1 MVKLKLT
8 PNSTIGRLQV
18 TPKQE
23 ITREKE
29 IEVSVAFAIN
39 RIGDPNYL
47 FTFEECDRSDLE
59 NADERLLASASI
71 GLKRE
76 LTAEGLVDTLLPKKV
91 LPKKIVPK
99 KTTPKKTTKK
109 ATKSSLSTE

>member
-8 PNSTIGRLQV
+8 PNSSIGLLKV
-18 TPKQE
+18 TPTQE

-47 FTFEECDRSDLE
+47 FTFEESDRPELE
-59 NADERLLASASI
+59 NADEKLLASASI

-76 LTAEGLVDTLLPKKV
+76 LTAKDLVNTLLPKKV
-91 LPKKIVPK
+91 VPK

>member
-1 MVKLKLT
+1 MGLLK
-8 PNSTIGRLQV
+8 V
-18 TPKQE
+18 TPTQE

-47 FTFEECDRSDLE
+47 FTFEECDRSELE
-59 NADERLLASASI
+59 GADEKLLASASI

-76 LTAEGLVDTLLPKKV
+76 LTAKDLVDTLLPKKV
-91 LPKKIVPK
+91 VPK

>member
-8 PNSTIGRLQV
+8 PNSSIGHLQV
-18 TPKQE
+18 TPTQV

-47 FTFEECDRSDLE
+47 FTFEECDRSELE
-59 NADERLLASASI
+59 SADEKLLASASI
-71 GLKRE
+71 GLRKDD
-76 LTAEGLVDTLLPKKV
+76 LTVKTLVNTLLPPKV
-91 LPKKIVPK
+91 IPKK
-99 KTTPKKTTKK
+99 KTTAKKTTTSKSSS
-109 ATKSSLSTE
+109 KSSLTE

>member
-8 PNSTIGRLQV
+8 PNSSIGLLKV
-18 TPKQE
+18 TPTQE

-47 FTFEECDRSDLE
+47 FTFEECDRSELE
-59 NADERLLASASI
+59 NADEKLLASASI
-71 GLKRE
+71 GLNRE
-76 LTAEGLVDTLLPKKV
+76 LTAKDLVDALLPKKA
-91 LPKKIVPK
+91 VPK

-109 ATKSSLSTE
+109 AKSSLSTE

>member
-1 MVKLKLT
+1 MGL
-8 PNSTIGRLQV
+8 LQV
-18 TPKQE
+18 TPNDT

-39 RIGDPNYL
+39 RIGDPNFL
-47 FTFEECDRSDLE
+47 FTFEECDRSELE
-59 NADERLLASASI
+59 NADEKLLASASI

-76 LTAEGLVDTLLPKKV
+76 LTAKDLVDTLLPKKV
-91 LPKKIVPK
+91 VPK

>member
-1 MVKLKLT
+1 M
-8 PNSTIGRLQV
+8 GRLQV

-47 FTFEECDRSDLE
+47 FTFEESDRSELE
-59 NADERLLASASI
+59 NADEKLLASASI
-71 GLKRE
+71 GLGKE
-76 LTAEGLVDTLLPKKV
+76 LTAKQLVNTLLPKKTT
-91 LPKKIVPK
+91 PK

-109 ATKSSLSTE
+109 ASKSSLTTE

>member
-8 PNSTIGRLQV
+8 PNSSIGLLKV
-18 TPKQE
+18 TPTQE

-47 FTFEECDRSDLE
+47 FTFEECDRSELE
-59 NADERLLASASI
+59 NADEKLLASASI

-76 LTAEGLVDTLLPKKV
+76 LTAKDLVDTLLPKKV
-91 LPKKIVPK
+91 VPK
-99 KTTPKKTTKK
+99 KTTPKKTTKQ

>member
-1 MVKLKLT
+1 LVKLKLT
-8 PNSTIGRLQV
+8 PNSSIAKLKV
-18 TPKQE
+18 TPTQE

-59 NADERLLASASI
+59 SADEKLLASASI
-71 GLKRE
+71 GLRKEVTAKE
-76 LTAEGLVDTLLPKKV
+76 LVETLLPKKKV
-91 LPKKIVPK
+91 VPK
-99 KTTPKKTTKK
+99 KTTPKKTTRKTT
-109 ATKSSLSTE
+109 TKSSLTTE

>member
-8 PNSTIGRLQV
+8 PNSTIGLLQV
-18 TPKQE
+18 TPNDT

-47 FTFEECDRSDLE
+47 FTFEECDRLDLE
-59 NADERLLASASI
+59 KADEKLLASACS
-71 GLKRE
+71 GLGKDE
-76 LTAEGLVDTLLPKKV
+76 LTAEMLVKTLLPPKV
-91 LPKKIVPK
+91 VPK
-99 KTTPKKTTKK
+99 KKTTTKKTTASKSSS
-109 ATKSSLSTE
+109 KSSLTE

>member
-1 MVKLKLT
+1 MGLLK
-8 PNSTIGRLQV
+8 V
-18 TPKQE
+18 TPTQE

-39 RIGDPNYL
+39 CIGDPNYL
-47 FTFEECDRSDLE
+47 FTFEECDRSELE
-59 NADERLLASASI
+59 NADEKLLASASI

-76 LTAEGLVDTLLPKKV
+76 LTAKDLVDTLLPKKV
-91 LPKKIVPK
+91 VPK

-109 ATKSSLSTE
+109 AKSSLSTE

>member
-8 PNSTIGRLQV
+8 PNSSMGLLKV
-18 TPKQE
+18 TPTQE

-47 FTFEECDRSDLE
+47 FTFEECDRSELE
-59 NADERLLASASI
+59 NADEKLLASASI

-76 LTAEGLVDTLLPKKV
+76 LTAKDLVDTLLPKKV
-91 LPKKIVPK
+91 VPK

>member
-8 PNSTIGRLQV
+8 PNSSIGHLQV
-18 TPKQE
+18 TPTQV

-47 FTFEECDRSDLE
+47 FTFEESDRSELE
-59 NADERLLASASI
+59 SADEKLLASASI
-71 GLKRE
+71 GLRKDD
-76 LTAEGLVDTLLPKKV
+76 LTVKTLVNTLLPPKV
-91 LPKKIVPK
+91 IPKKTTPK

-109 ATKSSLSTE
+109 AKSSLSAE

>member
-1 MVKLKLT
+1 LVKLKLT
-8 PNSTIGRLQV
+8 PNSSMGRLQV

-47 FTFEECDRSDLE
+47 FTFEESDRSELE
-59 NADERLLASASI
+59 NADEKLLASASF
-71 GLKRE
+71 GLKKE
-76 LTAEGLVDTLLPKKV
+76 LTAKQLVDTLLPKKT
-91 LPKKIVPK
+91 PK

-109 ATKSSLSTE
+109 ASKSSLTTE

>member
-8 PNSTIGRLQV
+8 PNSSIGLLKV
-18 TPKQE
+18 TPTQE

-47 FTFEECDRSDLE
+47 FTFEECDRSELE
-59 NADERLLASASI
+59 NADEKLLASASI

-76 LTAEGLVDTLLPKKV
+76 LTAKDLVDTLLPKKV
-91 LPKKIVPK
+91 VPK

>member
-1 MVKLKLT
+1 M
-8 PNSTIGRLQV
+8 GHLQV

-47 FTFEECDRSDLE
+47 FTFEESDRSELE
-59 NADERLLASASI
+59 NADEKLLASASF
-71 GLKRE
+71 GLRKE
-76 LTAEGLVDTLLPKKV
+76 LTAKQLVDILLPKKTT
-91 LPKKIVPK
+91 PK

-109 ATKSSLSTE
+109 ASKSSLTTE

>member
-1 MVKLKLT
+1 M
-8 PNSTIGRLQV
+8 GRLQV

-47 FTFEECDRSDLE
+47 FTFEESDRSELE
-59 NADERLLASASI
+59 NADEKLLASASF
-71 GLKRE
+71 GLKKE
-76 LTAEGLVDTLLPKKV
+76 LTAKQLVDTLLPKKT
-91 LPKKIVPK
+91 PK

-109 ATKSSLSTE
+109 ASKSSLTTE

>member
-8 PNSTIGRLQV
+8 PNSTMGLLKV
-18 TPKQE
+18 TPTQE

-47 FTFEECDRSDLE
+47 FTFEECDRSELE
-59 NADERLLASASI
+59 GADEKLLASASI

-76 LTAEGLVDTLLPKKV
+76 LTAKDLVDTLLPKKV
-91 LPKKIVPK
+91 VPK

>member
-8 PNSTIGRLQV
+8 PNSKLGRLQV
-18 TPKQE
+18 TPNDT
-23 ITREKE
+23 ITKDKE

-59 NADERLLASASI
+59 SADEKLLASASY

-76 LTAEGLVDTLLPKKV
+76 LTAEMLVKTLLP
-91 LPKKIVPK
+91 PKIAPK
-99 KTTPKKTTKK
+99 KTTPKTPKKTT
-109 ATKSSLSTE
+109 ATKSGSKSSLTE

>member
-1 MVKLKLT
+1 MGLLK
-8 PNSTIGRLQV
+8 V
-18 TPKQE
+18 TPTQE

-47 FTFEECDRSDLE
+47 FTFEECDRSELE
-59 NADERLLASASI
+59 NADEKLLASASI

-76 LTAEGLVDTLLPKKV
+76 LTAKDLVDTLLPKKV
-91 LPKKIVPK
+91 VPK

>member
-8 PNSTIGRLQV
+8 PNSTMGLLKV
-18 TPKQE
+18 TPTQE

-29 IEVSVAFAIN
+29 IEVSVVFAIN

-47 FTFEECDRSDLE
+47 FTFEECDRSELE
-59 NADERLLASASI
+59 NADEKLLASASI

-76 LTAEGLVDTLLPKKV
+76 LTAKDLVDSLLPKKV
-91 LPKKIVPK
+91 VPK

-109 ATKSSLSTE
+109 ANKSSLSTE

>member
-1 MVKLKLT
+1 M
-8 PNSTIGRLQV
+8 IV
-18 TPKQE
+18 TPTQE

-47 FTFEECDRSDLE
+47 FTFEECDRSELE
-59 NADERLLASASI
+59 NADEKLLASASI

-76 LTAEGLVDTLLPKKV
+76 LTAKDLVDTLLPKKV
-91 LPKKIVPK
+91 VPK

>member
-47 FTFEECDRSDLE
+47 FTFEECDRSELE
-59 NADERLLASASI
+59 NADEKLLASASI

-76 LTAEGLVDTLLPKKV
+76 LTAKDLVNTLLPKKV
-91 LPKKIVPK
+91 VPK

>member
-8 PNSTIGRLQV
+8 PNSSIGLLKV
-18 TPKQE
+18 TPTQE

-47 FTFEECDRSDLE
+47 FTFEESDRPVLE
-59 NADERLLASASI
+59 NADEKLLASASI

-76 LTAEGLVDTLLPKKV
+76 LTAKDLVDALLPKKA
-91 LPKKIVPK
+91 VPK

>member
-8 PNSTIGRLQV
+8 PNSSIGLLKV
-18 TPKQE
+18 TPTQE

-47 FTFEECDRSDLE
+47 FTFEECDRSELE
-59 NADERLLASASI
+59 NADEKLLASASI

-76 LTAEGLVDTLLPKKV
+76 LTAKDLVDTLLPKKV
-91 LPKKIVPK
+91 VPK

-109 ATKSSLSTE
+109 AKSSLSTE

>member
-1 MVKLKLT
+1 LVKLKLT